1 MNRAKVSFFRSKSN
15 GAMASDHLDE
25 WCLRPSFRRRSRLFR
40 AAIIMI
46 ITTHASIV
54 LQKRTGGIAEASD
67 SFARTKARTAAR
79 VPAMPEASQDGK
91 PKEQVAPAPRGIG
104 IENVLAEGWGD
115 NEEQALRDAFRNAIR
130 QVLGAIVNAKTVV
143 ENDRLVLDRIVTF
156 SDGFIEHY
164 DILETSSKDGRVCR
178 RIMASVRKRDLTM
191 HLRAER
197 DSASYDGRGLWPEAI
212 TKIEHRRSASELLK
226 ASLEDYPWI
235 CLDVAMKG
243 LPKVLRTL
251 DTAAYLEPTILLRLD
266 INKFNDHKQTLC
278 VALDALCVA
287 SGTITSRLEKLDG
300 APRAAVASQFEK
312 HFFGKESSRPLAK
325 QKIEFGQIFEMPCK
339 QSELP
344 KSIAELDDKGGK
356 LFIVGDGRKWTWYLV
371 QEKIDLLPKLKTACI
386 KFRDKQDRV
395 IAERAV
401 GLGPI
406 IPGLSVHGTQI
417 DGKEL
422 STVFFSPFFLH
433 HEGSGYGVTM
443 LVGSPGLTLHG
454 EIGISVT
461 DLEKIDHVNVE
472 LE

>member
-1 MNRAKVSFFRSKSN
+1 
-15 GAMASDHLDE
+15 
-25 WCLRPSFRRRSRLFR
+25 
-40 AAIIMI
+40 
-46 ITTHASIV
+46 
-54 LQKRTGGIAEASD
+54 
-67 SFARTKARTAAR
+67 
-79 VPAMPEASQDGK
+79 
-91 PKEQVAPAPRGIG
+91 
-104 IENVLAEGWGD
+104 
-115 NEEQALRDAFRNAIR
+115 
-130 QVLGAIVNAKTVV
+130 
-143 ENDRLVLDRIVTF
+143 
-156 SDGFIEHY
+156 
-164 DILETSSKDGRVCR
+164 
-178 RIMASVRKRDLTM
+178 
-191 HLRAER
+191 
-197 DSASYDGRGLWPEAI
+197 
-212 TKIEHRRSASELLK
+212 
-226 ASLEDYPWI
+226 
-235 CLDVAMKG
+235 MKG

-344 KSIAELDDKGGK
+344 KSVAELDDKGGK

-406 IPGLSVHGTQI
+406 LPGLSVHGTQI